1 MGFWVN
7 LDGRVVIPKSEH
19 FSIREYF
26 KEVLNG
32 DDYNL
37 GIGITYSSDSASCH
51 SEHINLSIEYDKE
64 QLDKFLK
71 KIDLDFKEK
80 KIKCD
85 LKITTRYVVN

>member
-7 LDGRVVIPKSEH
+7 LDGRVIIPKSEH

-26 KEVLNG
+26 KEALNG

-37 GIGITYSSDSASCH
+37 SICIAYSPDSSSCH
-51 SEHINLSIEYDKE
+51 IEDINLSIEYDKE

-71 KIDLDFKEK
+71 KMDLDFKEK

-85 LKITTRYVVN
+85 LDVSTRFVVN